1 MAQSAVSATNQ
12 VDASLTLEAAHARF
26 LNDTSVQLAH
36 SDRLLKDDKEVAPW
50 LASIIDAIGEFLRA
64 FSPVIS
70 FFFWVG
76 LALLIGL
83 LVYFLVT
90 EVMGVQLFKFKPKA
104 AASND
109 APDWRPD
116 TQEARDLLAAA
127 DKLASE
133 GNFNE
138 AVHLILLRSIEH
150 IDRFRPLAVRPALTA
165 REIGA
170 MPSLPDPARPIFV
183 RIASAVERTLFAGM
197 NIDQN
202 EFRACRQAYA
212 DFALPAGWRT

>member
-26 LNDTSVQLAH
+26 IKDTSVQLTH
-36 SDRLLKDDKEVAPW
+36 SDRLLKDDNDVAPW
-50 LASIIDAIGEFLRA
+50 LENLIDAIGEFLRA

-76 LALLIGL
+76 LALLVGL
-83 LVYFLVT
+83 LLYFLVT
-90 EVMGVQLFKFKPKA
+90 EVMGVQLFKVKPKA
-104 AASND
+104 AAAAE
-109 APDWRPD
+109 APAWRPD

-170 MPSLPDPARPIFV
+170 IPALPDPARPIFV

-202 EFRACRQAYA
+202 EFSVCRQAYA
-212 DFALPAGWRT
+212 DFALPDGWRT